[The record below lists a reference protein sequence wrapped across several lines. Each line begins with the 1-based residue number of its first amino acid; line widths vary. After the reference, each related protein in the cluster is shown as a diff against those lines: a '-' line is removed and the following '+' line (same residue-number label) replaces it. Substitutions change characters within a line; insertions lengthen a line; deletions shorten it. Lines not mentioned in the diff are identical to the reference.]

1 MAAGDYIKILL
12 RLQELHIKASEL
24 FGLNLYLNVPRTY
37 FKYFVQ
43 EYLKDKSK
51 GLTVVDFPPVEKIQL
66 MNGKERADLYFKY
79 DQTTQIFRVKTFSEW
94 VVLLMEVEDG
104 CLP

>member
-24 FGLNLYLNVPRTY
+24 FGLNVYLNVPRTY

-66 MNGKERADLYFKY
+66 MNGKARADLYFKY
-79 DQTTQIFRVKTFSEW
+79 DQTTQIS
-94 VVLLMEVEDG
+94 
-104 CLP
+104 C